1 MANSIS
7 KVTGVVKDIKTVGA
21 ETDGCDDNMHKY
33 LFYFLL
39 NFHCSNISFGIF
51 RGFKLALGYIS
62 FAKERKVELY

>member
-33 LFYFLL
+33 LFYF
-39 NFHCSNISFGIF
+39 FT
-51 RGFKLALGYIS
+51 
-62 FAKERKVELY
+62 